1 LRKKKKQN
9 SIIMSDLMFNNDQ
22 NQEFLTDEQIR
33 KACPVA
39 FTEKAST
46 EVSKH
51 YTHIPTNRVIDDMRE
66 LGWGVIQ
73 AQQVAARKNATKGYQ
88 KHMIVFRHPDL
99 IVEGKDGD
107 NVWPQIIMTN
117 SHDGKNS
124 FSFQAGMYRFVCSNG
139 LVIADQEFG
148 KMRIRHMGYD
158 FNTLRETI
166 NEMVEKLP
174 LTVESMNQFK
184 NTELS
189 EPQKYDL
196 ARKALETRL
205 KVHEN
210 QKVDQVYKI
219 DLDAFLKPVRKE
231 DSGNDLWSVFNLV
244 QEKVVEGDFEYI
256 SGVKLRK
263 ARKIKNF
270 KQDLDVNQKLFEVAK
285 EFAA

>member
-1 LRKKKKQN
+1 
-9 SIIMSDLMFNNDQ
+9 MSDLMFSAAVKDVQ
-22 NQEFLTDEQIR
+22 FLNDEQI
-33 KACPVA
+33 KEVCPVA
-39 FTEKAST
+39 FSESASS

-51 YTHIPTNRVIDDMRE
+51 YTHIPTNQVIDDMRK
-66 LGWGVIQ
+66 LGWGVIE
-73 AQQVAARKNATKGYQ
+73 AKQVAARKTATAGFQ
-88 KHMIVFRHPDL
+88 KHMMVFRHPDL
-99 IVEGKDGD
+99 MVEGKDGD

-158 FNTLRETI
+158 FDTLRETI

-174 LTVESMNQFK
+174 LTVESMNKFK

-196 ARKALETRL
+196 ARKALATRL
-205 KVHEN
+205 KVQKD

-270 KQDLDVNQKLFEVAK
+270 KQDLDVNQKLFAVAK

>member
-1 LRKKKKQN
+1 
-9 SIIMSDLMFNNDQ
+9 MSDLMFQ
-22 NQEFLTDEQIR
+22 ANQEVEFLTDEQIR

-39 FTEKAST
+39 FSEKASG
-46 EVSKH
+46 EVSEY

-66 LGWGVIQ
+66 LGWGVIE
-73 AQQVAARKNATKGYQ
+73 AKQVAARKAATQGFQ

-99 IVEGKDGD
+99 MVEGKDGD
-107 NVWPQIIMTN
+107 NVWPQVIMTN

-124 FSFQAGMYRFVCSNG
+124 FTFQAGMFRFVCSNG
-139 LVIADQEFG
+139 LVIADEEFG
-148 KMRIRHMGYD
+148 SMKIRHMGYD
-158 FNTLRETI
+158 FETLRETI

-174 LTVESMNQFK
+174 LTVESMNRFK
-184 NTELS
+184 RTELTQD
-189 EPQKYDL
+189 QKYDL
-196 ARKALETRL
+196 ARKALETRF
-205 KVHEN
+205 KIQED

-219 DLDAFLKPVRKE
+219 NLDEFLTPVRKE
-231 DSGNDLWSVFNLV
+231 DAGNDLWSVFNLV

-270 KQDLDVNQKLFEVAK
+270 KQDLDVNKKLFEVAK

>member
-1 LRKKKKQN
+1 MN
-9 SIIMSDLMFNNDQ
+9 DLMFNNDQ
-22 NQEFLTDEQIR
+22 KNTEFLTDEQI
-33 KACPVA
+33 KAVCPVA
-39 FTEKAST
+39 FSENASH

-117 SHDGKNS
+117 SHDGKNA

-158 FNTLRETI
+158 FDTLRETI
-166 NEMVEKLP
+166 NE
-174 LTVESMNQFK
+174 N
-184 NTELS
+184 
-189 EPQKYDL
+189 
-196 ARKALETRL
+196 
-205 KVHEN
+205 
-210 QKVDQVYKI
+210 
-219 DLDAFLKPVRKE
+219 
-231 DSGNDLWSVFNLV
+231 
-244 QEKVVEGDFEYI
+244 
-256 SGVKLRK
+256 
-263 ARKIKNF
+263 
-270 KQDLDVNQKLFEVAK
+270 
-285 EFAA
+285 

>member
-1 LRKKKKQN
+1 
-9 SIIMSDLMFNNDQ
+9 MSDLMFSIDQ

-39 FTEKAST
+39 FSEKASN

-51 YTHIPTNRVIDDMRE
+51 YTHIPTNQVIDDMRE

-73 AQQVAARKNATKGYQ
+73 AQQVAARKNVTKGYQ

-99 IVEGKDGD
+99 MVEGQDGD

-124 FSFQAGMYRFVCSNG
+124 FTFQAGMYRLVCSNG

-148 KMRIRHMGYD
+148 SMKIRHMGYD
-158 FNTLRETI
+158 FDTLRETI

-174 LTVESMNQFK
+174 LTVESMNKFK

-205 KVHEN
+205 KVQEN

-219 DLDAFLKPVRKE
+219 DLDEFLKPVRKE
-231 DSGNDLWSVFNLV
+231 DAGDDLWSVFNLV

-256 SGVKLRK
+256 SGVKMRK

-285 EFAA
+285 EFVA